1 MPLPRKQ
8 PPFAD
13 RTVFCKREPGQ
24 PGGIY
29 DDRGRG
35 QDSPTAHCAFCVPLV
50 YFLQEPSGSSV
61 SGERTGEAPMLT
73 VFFTIVYDLV
83 FLFLIDLAFK
93 HTVNALTDIAVV
105 VCWVIAFLV
114 SVGLAQY
121 TVRKI
126 KEKYGGK

>member
-1 MPLPRKQ
+1 
-8 PPFAD
+8 
-13 RTVFCKREPGQ
+13 
-24 PGGIY
+24 
-29 DDRGRG
+29 
-35 QDSPTAHCAFCVPLV
+35 
-50 YFLQEPSGSSV
+50 
-61 SGERTGEAPMLT
+61 MLT

-93 HTVNALTDIAVV
+93 YTVNALTDIAVV

-121 TVRKI
+121 TVQKI

>member
-1 MPLPRKQ
+1 
-8 PPFAD
+8 
-13 RTVFCKREPGQ
+13 
-24 PGGIY
+24 
-29 DDRGRG
+29 
-35 QDSPTAHCAFCVPLV
+35 
-50 YFLQEPSGSSV
+50 
-61 SGERTGEAPMLT
+61 MLT